1 MSIRYGK
8 PVNRPWLLHLARR
21 EQFRLPTIRWTIN
34 FIQIGTKICCAEISR
49 LSRDQMKLWRCNI
62 VPVAITAVALFQIFW
77 TLWNYRRPPILL
89 SFTRHW
95 DIPRDDSETKL
106 QFRNHYL
113 ESAPL
118 SSKCLTA
125 TLYAVNNAGGTGNI
139 MFELLGL
146 YAIAQRVGRVAVVYD
161 DALND
166 KIGEISKNFPNIRQ
180 FFREATT
187 CGSPTFVDVY
197 YKGCCTFDENITN
210 TISSHDD
217 QHSITVKLFYL
228 QSYKFFNNLHPHVV
242 RHFFNAAP
250 HVQELA
256 ASHLFQ
262 NKPKKD
268 NLNICIHIRRG
279 DFKKSADSLASEEDF
294 TRIATDYVIAKAQEE
309 DSRPSYLHVM
319 SDDNAWTRNTF
330 RTYKRT
336 NIASHNSTP
345 PGTEWEFSRMFCDR
359 VLLTAS
365 MSTYGY
371 WIGYF
376 SRGQKVYYNYAF
388 TPEFE
393 KQLGPTDFWPPHWTA
408 IQYNRQEKNITEWIP
423 PNSVFDS

>member
-1 MSIRYGK
+1 MSPYSEASIK
-8 PVNRPWLLHLARR
+8 SMAARR
-21 EQFRLPTIRWTIN
+21 P
-34 FIQIGTKICCAEISR
+34 G
-49 LSRDQMKLWRCNI
+49 
-62 VPVAITAVALFQIFW
+62 
-77 TLWNYRRPPILL
+77 WNQL
-89 SFTRHW
+89 
-95 DIPRDDSETKL
+95 DDSETKL

-180 FFREATT
+180 FFREA
-187 CGSPTFVDVY
+187 
-197 YKGCCTFDENITN
+197 
-210 TISSHDD
+210 
-217 QHSITVKLFYL
+217 
-228 QSYKFFNNLHPHVV
+228 SYKFFNNLHPHVV